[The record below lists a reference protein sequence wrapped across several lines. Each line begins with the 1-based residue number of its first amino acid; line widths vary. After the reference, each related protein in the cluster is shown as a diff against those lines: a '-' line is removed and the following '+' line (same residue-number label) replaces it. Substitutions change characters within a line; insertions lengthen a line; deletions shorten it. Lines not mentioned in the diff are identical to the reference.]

1 MKRKNIIIII
11 VIVAVIALITV
22 YSILSKDKAIKPLEA
37 KVQKGTFEIVVSV
50 TGELLA
56 LRSTEIIAPVELRS
70 RELRFRSIQIQD
82 LIPEGTYVD
91 SGDYVATL
99 DRSEADNTY
108 KDIMDEL
115 EVIQSQYTKTKLD
128 TTMNL
133 SGLRDQII
141 NLKYNMEETEITLE
155 QSKFE
160 PPATIRQAKINL
172 DKAKRAYEQAVENYE
187 LEVQQ
192 AKADITE
199 ATINLAKQIRKKEEI
214 EKVLNSF
221 VIRAPASGMVI
232 YKREW
237 NGQKRT
243 VGSEIRTFDL
253 AVAELP
259 DLSTM
264 ISKTY
269 VNEIDIS
276 KVKTGQEV
284 RIGIDAF
291 PEKSFTGVVTEV
303 ANVGEQLPNTDAK
316 VFEVIIKLDE
326 VDPVMRPSMTT
337 SNLIITK
344 TFNDVLFIPLE
355 TVHAN
360 DSLPFIYKK
369 NGVKQVVV
377 LGEANE
383 NQIIVEAGLSE
394 DEEIM
399 LSVPEEPEK
408 FRFEGLELAEVIRE
422 KEMEKRRLEE
432 EQKALYEQRINGSSP
447 GTIGDPS
454 RRPSGQMDMPS
465 GFRRD
470 TTGRFPGRMEM
481 PAEFRRDTTGRF
493 PGQMDVP
500 SGFGRDTSNRGDQ
513 QVRRRMDR
521 GS

>member
-1 MKRKNIIIII
+1 MKRRNIIIIS
-11 VIVAVIALITV
+11 VIVAVIALITG
-22 YSILSKDKAIKPLEA
+22 YSIFSKDTAIKPLEA
-37 KVQKGTFEIVVSV
+37 EVQRGTFEIVVSV
-50 TGELLA
+50 TGELQA
-56 LRSTEIIAPVELRS
+56 LRSTEILAPMELRS

-108 KDIMDEL
+108 KDIMDQL

-133 SGLRDQII
+133 SSLRDQII
-141 NLKYNMEETEITLE
+141 NLRYNMEEAEITLE
-155 QSKFE
+155 QSQFE
-160 PPATIRQAKINL
+160 PPTTIRQAKINL

-192 AKADITE
+192 SKADMTE
-199 ATINLAKQIRKKEEI
+199 ATINLAKQVRKKEEI

-259 DLSTM
+259 DMSTM

-276 KVKTGQEV
+276 KVQTGQKV

-316 VFEVIIKLDE
+316 VFEVVIKLDE
-326 VDPVMRPSMTT
+326 VDPIMRPSMTT
-337 SNLIITK
+337 SNLIITQ
-344 TFNDVLFIPLE
+344 TFDNVLFIPLE
-355 TVHAN
+355 TVHTN
-360 DSLPFIYKK
+360 DSLPFVYKK

-377 LGEANE
+377 LDEANE

-394 DEEIM
+394 GEEVM

-408 FRFEGLELAEVIRE
+408 FKWEGLELAQIIRE
-422 KEMEKRRLEE
+422 KELEEQRLEQ
-432 EQKALYEQRINGSSP
+432 EQKALYEQRINGRSSGAM
-447 GTIGDPS
+447 GTPDS
-454 RRPSGQMDMPS
+454 RFPEQMDMPS

-470 TTGRFPGRMEM
+470 TTGRFPGQMDR
-481 PAEFRRDTTGRF
+481 PAGFRRDTT
-493 PGQMDVP
+493 
-500 SGFGRDTSNRGDQ
+500 NREYQ
-513 QVRRRMDR
+513 QTRRSTDR

>member
-1 MKRKNIIIII
+1 MKRRYLVIII
-11 VIVAVIALITV
+11 VIIAVIALITG
-22 YSILSKDKAIKPLEA
+22 YSILSKDKILKPLEA
-37 KVQKGTFEIVVSV
+37 EVQKGTFEIVVSV

-56 LRSTEIIAPVELRS
+56 LRSTEIMAPVELRS

-108 KDIMDEL
+108 KDILDQL

-128 TTMNL
+128 TTMRL
-133 SGLRDQII
+133 SSLRDQII
-141 NLKYNMEETEITLE
+141 NLQYNMEEAEIMLE
-155 QSKFE
+155 QSQFE
-160 PPATIRQAKINL
+160 PPATIRQARINL
-172 DKAKRAYEQAVENYE
+172 DKTKRALDQAVENYD

-192 AKADITE
+192 AKADMTE
-199 ATINLAKQIRKKEEI
+199 ATINLAKQIRKKKEI
-214 EKVLNSF
+214 EKVMNSF

-237 NGQKRT
+237 DGQKRT
-243 VGSEIRTFDL
+243 VGTEIRTFDL

-276 KVKTGQEV
+276 KVKTGQNV

-291 PEKSFTGVVTEV
+291 PDKSFSGVVTEV

-326 VDPVMRPSMTT
+326 VDQVMRPSMTT
-337 SNLIITK
+337 SNLIITQ
-344 TFNDVLFIPLE
+344 TFDDVLFIPLE

-360 DSLPFIYKK
+360 DSLPFVYKK
-369 NGVKQVVV
+369 NGVRQVVV
-377 LGEANE
+377 LGESNE
-383 NQIIVEAGLSE
+383 NQIIVETGLSE
-394 DEEIM
+394 GENIM

-408 FRFEGLELAEVIRE
+408 FKFEGLELAEIIRE
-422 KEMEKRRLEE
+422 KEMEKQRLEE
-432 EQKALYEQRINGSSP
+432 EQKVLYEQRLNGRSS
-447 GTIGDPS
+447 GAMGDPS
-454 RRPSGQMDMPS
+454 RRPSGQMNMPS

-470 TTGRFPGRMEM
+470 TTGRFPAQMDM
-481 PAEFRRDTTGRF
+481 PSGFRRDTT
-493 PGQMDVP
+493 
-500 SGFGRDTSNRGDQ
+500 SRGD
-513 QVRRRMDR
+513 
-521 GS
+521 

>member
-1 MKRKNIIIII
+1 MKRRLLIITI
-11 VIVAVIALITV
+11 VITAIIALIIV
-22 YSILSKDKAIKPLEA
+22 YSVFSRDKSLKPLEA
-37 KVQKGTFEIVVSV
+37 EVLDGTFEIVVSV

-56 LRSTEIIAPVELRS
+56 LRSTEITAPVELRS

-108 KDIMDEL
+108 KDILDQL

-128 TTMNL
+128 TTMGL
-133 SGLRDQII
+133 SSLRDQII
-141 NLKYNMEETEITLE
+141 NLKYNMEEAEITLE
-155 QSKFE
+155 QSQFE
-160 PPATIRQAKINL
+160 PPATIRQARINL
-172 DKAKRAYEQAVENYE
+172 DKASRAYDQAVENYE

-192 AKADITE
+192 ARANITE

-214 EKVLNSF
+214 EKVMQSF

-237 NGQKRT
+237 DGQKRT
-243 VGSEIRTFDL
+243 VGSEVRTFDL

-259 DLSTM
+259 DMSTM

-276 KVKTGQEV
+276 KIDVGQKV

-291 PEKSFTGVVTEV
+291 PEKSFTGIVTEV

-316 VFEVIIKLDE
+316 VFEVIIKLNE

-337 SNLIITK
+337 SNLIITQ
-344 TFNDVLFIPLE
+344 TFTDVLFIPLE
-355 TVHAN
+355 TVHTN
-360 DSLPFIYKK
+360 DSLPFVYKK
-369 NGVKQVVV
+369 NGVRQVVV
-377 LGEANE
+377 LGESNE
-383 NQIIVEAGLSE
+383 NQIIVEAGLSDGE
-394 DEEIM
+394 KVM

-408 FRFEGLELAEVIRE
+408 YKFEGLELAEIIRE
-422 KEMEKRRLEE
+422 KEMEKQRLEQ
-432 EQKALYEQRINGSSP
+432 EQKALYEQRLNGGSS
-447 GTIGDPS
+447 GAMGDPGS
-454 RRPSGQMDMPS
+454 RFREQMDMPS

-470 TTGRFPGRMEM
+470 TTGRFPGQMDM
-481 PAEFRRDTTGRF
+481 PAGLQRDTTGR
-493 PGQMDVP
+493 
-500 SGFGRDTSNRGDQ
+500 GDQ
-513 QVRRRMDR
+513 QGRRMTER
-521 GS
+521 